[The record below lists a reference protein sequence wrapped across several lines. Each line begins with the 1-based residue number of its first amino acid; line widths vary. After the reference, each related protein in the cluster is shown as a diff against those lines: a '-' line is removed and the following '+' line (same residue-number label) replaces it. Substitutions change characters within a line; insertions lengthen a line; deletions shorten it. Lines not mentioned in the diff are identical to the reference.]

1 MLEGDIESKDTDTS
15 FAKQQLQQS
24 GEAKTSLLGLGWDKG
39 KYEVKV
45 KFPTEKVQPTKRRV
59 LSKLA
64 KVYDSLGLVSPVT
77 LEGKVIFRDV
87 WDQKQ
92 AWDTK
97 LVGPLICRWQ
107 KWEQSIPTDV
117 AVPRSITSFREPLL
131 DVKLHSFGDGSKL
144 GVGAAVYAVVTQ
156 ELGTTQCLVAAKA
169 CLAKGGLSIPCL
181 ELVAGHMATNLLMN
195 ARNALQG
202 LPISNVYGWL
212 DSTVALHW
220 GSGEFKQFVQNRVTK
235 IRALSDVVWR
245 HVSSEENPADLASR
259 GGSVNGSTLWWNGLK
274 WLANRE
280 EWPINPVTSACPA
293 TEVEVK
299 TIREVLSLAQPKNS
313 SDRVEEVLEKHKPK
327 YALRVVHGL
336 QDS

>member
-1 MLEGDIESKDTDTS
+1 
-15 FAKQQLQQS
+15 
-24 GEAKTSLLGLGWDKG
+24 
-39 KYEVKV
+39 
-45 KFPTEKVQPTKRRV
+45 
-59 LSKLA
+59 
-64 KVYDSLGLVSPVT
+64 
-77 LEGKVIFRDV
+77 
-87 WDQKQ
+87 
-92 AWDTK
+92 
-97 LVGPLICRWQ
+97 
-107 KWEQSIPTDV
+107 
-117 AVPRSITSFREPLL
+117 
-131 DVKLHSFGDGSKL
+131 
-144 GVGAAVYAVVTQ
+144 
-156 ELGTTQCLVAAKA
+156 
-169 CLAKGGLSIPCL
+169 
-181 ELVAGHMATNLLMN
+181 MN